1 MSDGSERDPVDDL
14 AERYGIA
21 PEYYDIWGQ
30 RHVASGESKRAI
42 LRAMGLRVETV
53 EDLRGELAACL
64 DAPWRRACDPV
75 MVQRTDVGPQSWSFR
90 MPAEESDTQ
99 HVRISWEIRDE
110 GGTLR
115 QSGEAGPGLVPAEVR
130 TIGGQRHVRFKLP
143 VPLGL
148 PDGYYDVTARGI
160 TPSQLVEGVLRLIL
174 TLGQCYVPTEISE
187 GRRIWGLALQ
197 LYALRSARNWGIGDF
212 GDLGGFVE
220 WAVKDLGAG
229 LVGVSPLHAL
239 KNTRPSYISPY
250 SPDSRLYLNVIYLD
264 VERIPEYAQSAAAQR
279 LMGDSAVSSRLEALR
294 KGEMVEYD
302 HVDVLKRAVLEAL
315 FATFQER
322 HLANPGEGRRAST
335 ERGLAFERFLREEG
349 DLLETF
355 AVFQAL
361 SEELRREYPGA
372 LAWQE
377 WPERYR
383 HPGSEAVAAFR
394 KSHEKA
400 VRFHQYLQWVAAEQ
414 LVEVAQ
420 RARALGMPIGLY
432 HDLAVGCDRSGS
444 EAWSFQNVLALEANC
459 GAPPD
464 PFAPAGQDWGLP
476 PINPVSLRATGYRM
490 VIALL
495 RNNLRYGGALRLDHV
510 MALFRLF
517 WIPRGLPASA
527 GTYVRYP
534 AEDLLGILAL
544 ESVRHHAMVVGEDL
558 GTVPDEVRV
567 SLAAARVLSYR
578 VLYFERGHAGE
589 WNSPGAYPA
598 QAVAVVGTH
607 DLPTLAGFWAAE
619 DIEVRSRLGGYEDED
634 ARLQALADRQRDKT
648 ALLAALRV
656 EGLLP
661 DGLPEDPAAER
672 ELTPEL
678 FLAVH
683 AFLGR
688 STSWIV
694 LASLEDVQGE
704 MAQVN
709 VPGTVDEHP
718 NWSRKASVPLEAL
731 PENPRAR
738 RLAELMRTLRPLS
751 FASPPQGA
759 REGDR
764 SQ

>member
-1 MSDGSERDPVDDL
+1 MNDGSERDLVDDL

-30 RHVASGESKRAI
+30 RHVASAESKRAI
-42 LRAMGLRVETV
+42 LRAMGLRVGTA
-53 EDLRGELAACL
+53 EDLRRELAACV

-75 MVQRTDVGPQSWSFR
+75 MVQRTDVGPRSWSFR
-90 MPAEESDTQ
+90 MPAEESETQ
-99 HVRISWEIRDE
+99 QVRISWEVRDE
-110 GGTLR
+110 GGALR
-115 QSGEAGPGLVPAEVR
+115 QSGEAGPGPIPAEVR
-130 TIGGQRHVRFKLP
+130 TVDGRRHVRFELP
-143 VPLGL
+143 VPVEL
-148 PDGYYDVTARGI
+148 PHGYYSLTARGI
-160 TPSQLVEGVLRLIL
+160 TPSQLVEGVLCLIL
-174 TLGQCYVPTEISE
+174 TPGQCYVPTEISE

-197 LYALRSARNWGIGDF
+197 VYALRSARNWGVGDF
-212 GDLGGFVE
+212 SDLGRFVE
-220 WAVKDLGAG
+220 WAAKDLGAG
-229 LVGVSPLHAL
+229 IVGVNPLHAL
-239 KNTRPSYISPY
+239 KNTRPSCISPY

-264 VERIPEYAQSAAAQR
+264 VERIPEYAESAAAQR
-279 LMGDSAVSSRLEALR
+279 LMGNSAVSSRLEALR
-294 KGEMVEYD
+294 KGEMVDYD
-302 HVDVLKRAVLEAL
+302 QVYTLKRAVLEAL
-315 FATFQER
+315 FATFLEW
-322 HLANPGEGRRAST
+322 HLANPSRGRRAST
-335 ERGLAFERFLREEG
+335 ERGLAFERFVRGEG

-361 SEELRREYPGA
+361 SEELRREYPDTS
-372 LAWQE
+372 AWQE
-377 WPERYR
+377 WPEQYR
-383 HPGSEAVAAFR
+383 HPQSEAVAAFR

-400 VRFHQYLQWVAAEQ
+400 VQFHQYLQWVAAQQ
-414 LVEVAQ
+414 LGEVAQ

-432 HDLAVGCDRSGS
+432 YDLAVGCDRSGS
-444 EAWSFQNVLALEANC
+444 EAWGFQNVLALDANS

-476 PINPVSLRATGYRM
+476 PINPISLRADGYRIF
-490 VIALL
+490 IAVL
-495 RNNLRYGGALRLDHV
+495 RNTLRYGGALRLDHV

-517 WIPRGLPASA
+517 WIPRGQPASTGA
-527 GTYVRYP
+527 YVRYP

-544 ESVRHHAMVVGEDL
+544 ESVRHQTMVVGEDL
-558 GTVPDEVRV
+558 GTVPDEVRAG
-567 SLAAARVLSYR
+567 LAAARVLSYR
-578 VLYFERGHAGE
+578 VLYFERGRAGE
-589 WNSPGAYPA
+589 WKAPGAYPA

-619 DIEVRSRLGGYEDED
+619 DIEVRSRLGCYQHEE

-672 ELTPEL
+672 ELPVEL

-704 MAQVN
+704 MAQIN

-718 NWSRKASVPLEAL
+718 NWARKAAVPLEAL
-731 PENPRAR
+731 PVNPRAR
-738 RLAELMRTLRPLS
+738 RLAELMRTLRP
-751 FASPPQGA
+751 P
-759 REGDR
+759 R
-764 SQ
+764 